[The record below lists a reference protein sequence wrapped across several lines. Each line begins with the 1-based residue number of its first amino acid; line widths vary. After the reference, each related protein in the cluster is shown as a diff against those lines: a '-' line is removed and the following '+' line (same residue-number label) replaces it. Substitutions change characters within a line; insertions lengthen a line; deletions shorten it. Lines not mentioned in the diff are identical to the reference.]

1 MQRLGDFPS
10 ILKRHCKPLSP
21 LREKSTQS
29 NVPLLNSC
37 TDRQHRTSMSAY
49 KHTNKGPPWVHQRYS
64 RHPGNHTSSF
74 SLCTFVCTSAKW
86 NYFQRLQRVFK
97 HKDRD
102 KVRARTTKN
111 QEHVDSIKTKNKQ
124 KNNTTDLETDLTRQD
139 KTDNKARESA
149 QQTGKHMGVQTGQE
163 MGGNTERMRIAALLN
178 LEEIFFIFFSCLSSI
193 KWCLNKAAR
202 WYLTLEEI
210 NFESS
215 CQKWCQSP
223 QQKQRG
229 KKGFSFP
236 KTCLGY
242 KHRPPWLTKTAE
254 VNRNTHTHQKKKKF
268 SREKKKTNKKYSLVN
283 LLLANPQRAYRAQ

>member
-1 MQRLGDFPS
+1 MCLCWIRAQTDNTAHPCLHTNA
-10 ILKRHCKPLSP
+10 LTKV
-21 LREKSTQS
+21 LRESTRDTADIQAIIPHHSVSAHLFAHQQNGTTS
-29 NVPLLNSC
+29 N
-37 TDRQHRTSMSAY
+37 
-49 KHTNKGPPWVHQRYS
+49 
-64 RHPGNHTSSF
+64 
-74 SLCTFVCTSAKW
+74 
-86 NYFQRLQRVFK
+86 VFK

-268 SREKKKTNKKYSLVN
+268 LQREKKTNKKYSLVN